1 MSQVAAAL
9 GVGVGET
16 MDTARVL
23 RGIAATEPLRLV
35 LAGGPVP
42 AFHSRR
48 GMATMAG
55 GSAAGGGSLGGSDGG
70 SSLDGTGGG
79 SDGGNSLGGSDGGS
93 SLGVRVVVRHGEFV
107 RGELAAAGFVWCAE
121 GQGWVHSARYVA
133 LLVRAASVVCVC
145 VCVCDTPRMLAITRL
160 ECLLEHRAG
169 CTRRAMLPASCVP
182 PRLCVCVCVCVTR
195 LECLL

>member
-1 MSQVAAAL
+1 MIYIHIHKKHTYAYIYMSQVAAAV
-9 GVGVGET
+9 GVGVGES

-23 RGIAATEPLRLV
+23 RGIAATEPLRV
-35 LAGGPVP
+35 DLAGGPVP

-55 GSAAGGGSLGGSDGG
+55 GSVAGGGGPGG
-70 SSLDGTGGG
+70 SSLGGTGGG
-79 SDGGNSLGGSDGGS
+79 SSLGGSDGGS

-133 LLVRAASVVCVC
+133 RLVRAASVVCVC

-160 ECLLEHRAG
+160 ECLL
-169 CTRRAMLPASCVP
+169 
-182 PRLCVCVCVCVTR
+182 
-195 LECLL
+195 

>member
-55 GSAAGGGSLGGSDGG
+55 GSVAGGG
-70 SSLDGTGGG
+70 
-79 SDGGNSLGGSDGGS
+79 SLGGSDGGS

-133 LLVRAASVVCVC
+133 RLVRAASVVCVC
-145 VCVCDTPRMLAITRL
+145 VCV
-160 ECLLEHRAG
+160 
-169 CTRRAMLPASCVP
+169 
-182 PRLCVCVCVCVTR
+182 
-195 LECLL
+195 